1 MAMALSP
8 ARLKAAR
15 NSYYIFNAL
24 NSFSFVFLSGSFIT
38 LFAMKLGASNAV
50 VGLLN
55 SFGYA
60 TYFFL
65 PLGKRLVRRHS
76 IVGVFSW
83 GWLLRFFA
91 MVPILASPYLAAHGQ
106 TALALGLILAGVAL
120 FNFFRGFAL
129 IGNNPVLAFLAEGR
143 DRGAFVVNIVIV
155 NNIAG
160 IATNLLAAFALGKSA
175 NLALYLVFIAAGIV
189 VGIAGSLFLFKTPE
203 PESYRPS
210 SETDLLKIAGQAFR
224 EPSLRSFFGVFIL
237 VSFVAA
243 MARSFLPVYA
253 KELYDQGD
261 NLVMAYSLLT
271 SLGAVVMGL
280 LTRLLVDRIGAKPL
294 YVIFTAVAAAS
305 LLPAVASP
313 AIASPVAVVLFL
325 GAFNFFSS
333 FGLAGEEN
341 AGQTYYFAL
350 VPKEQNLDLSVIY
363 FFAYG
368 TGGALGSLLGG
379 VVLEALRGLGLNTA
393 NSYRL
398 FFGFLFLILVFVI
411 IRMTKLR
418 RLGSTSVRESLGIIF
433 SIRDLRAFDLLDRL
447 DRSGDPREEMR
458 LIQEIGRSGSPRSQ
472 RDLLAYLSS
481 PRFELRMEALL
492 ALENLPSLERPI
504 LAELEAELRKHPFT
518 TAYIAARILGKSGD
532 AAFIP
537 TLRGALSTDD
547 YLLQGAAVVALA
559 RLDDRAARP
568 QIEELL
574 ARSENPRVRVQ
585 AAYALELLGDRDSLP
600 VLISSLRRE
609 DPPANVSDELVL
621 AIASLLGLLG
631 RFYPMY
637 RAFLED
643 KEAGRAFLEDAV
655 ADARGNDAEFGKKF
669 REATA
674 LILGEQPKGEAMAR
688 LVMDTGRD
696 PASELLLAEA
706 ALDQGLSYPGFRFL
720 LAAYVAL
727 GATKKS

>member
-1 MAMALSP
+1 M
-8 ARLKAAR
+8 
-15 NSYYIFNAL
+15 I
-24 NSFSFVFLSGSFIT
+24 
-38 LFAMKLGASNAV
+38 
-50 VGLLN
+50 
-55 SFGYA
+55 
-60 TYFFL
+60 
-65 PLGKRLVRRHS
+65 
-76 IVGVFSW
+76 
-83 GWLLRFFA
+83 
-91 MVPILASPYLAAHGQ
+91 PILASPYLAAHGQ
-106 TALALGLILAGVAL
+106 TALALGLILVGVAL

-160 IATNLLAAFALGKSA
+160 IGTNLLAAFALGKSA
-175 NLALYLVFIAAGIV
+175 NLTLYLIFIAAGIV

-210 SETDLLKIAGQAFR
+210 SETDLWKIAGQAFR
-224 EPSLRSFFGVFIL
+224 EPSLRAFFGVFIL

-253 KELYDQGD
+253 KELYEQGD

-271 SLGAVVMGL
+271 SLGAVIMGL

-294 YVIFTAVAAAS
+294 YVIFTGVAAAS
-305 LLPAVASP
+305 LLPAVVSP
-313 AIASPVAVVLFL
+313 AIASPAAVILFL

-379 VVLEALRGLGLNTA
+379 VVLEALRGLGLGIA
-393 NSYRL
+393 SSYRL
-398 FFGFLFLILVFVI
+398 FFGLLFLILVFVI
-411 IRMTKLR
+411 IRMSKLR

-447 DRSGDPREEMR
+447 DKSGDPREEMR

-472 RDLLAYLSS
+472 HDLLAYLSS

-492 ALENLPSLERPI
+492 ALENLPSLDPSV
-504 LAELEAELRKHPFT
+504 LGELEAEVRKNPFT
-518 TAYIAARILGKSGD
+518 TAYIAARVLGKSGD
-532 AAFIP
+532 PAFIP
-537 TLRGALSTDD
+537 ALREALSTDD

-568 QIEELL
+568 EIEELL
-574 ARSENPRVRVQ
+574 VRSENPRVRVQ
-585 AAYALELLGDRDSLP
+585 AAYALELLGDRASLP

-637 RAFLED
+637 RVFLED
-643 KEAGRAFLEDAV
+643 EAAGRAFLEDAV
-655 ADARGNDAEFGKKF
+655 ADLRGDDAEFGKRF
-669 REATA
+669 REAAA

-696 PASELLLAEA
+696 QADELLLAEA

-727 GATKKS
+727 GATRKS

>member
-1 MAMALSP
+1 MALSP

-15 NSYYIFNAL
+15 SSYYIFNAL
-24 NSFSFVFLSGSFIT
+24 NSFSFIFLAGSFIT

-65 PLGKRLVRRHS
+65 PLGKRLVRTHS

-91 MVPILASPYLAAHGQ
+91 MIPILASPYLAAHGH
-106 TALALGLILAGVAL
+106 TDLALGLILVGVAL

-175 NLALYLVFIAAGIV
+175 NLTLYLILIAAGIV
-189 VGIAGSLFLFKTPE
+189 VGIVGSLFLFKTPE
-203 PESYRPS
+203 PESYRPRAD
-210 SETDLLKIAGQAFR
+210 TDLWKIAVQSFK
-224 EPSLRSFFGVFIL
+224 EPSLRAFFVVFIL
-237 VSFVAA
+237 ASFVAA

-253 KELYDQGD
+253 KELYAQGD

-271 SLGAVVMGL
+271 SLGAVIMGL

-305 LLPAVASP
+305 LLPAVVSPAFSSP
-313 AIASPVAVVLFL
+313 AIVVIFL

-363 FFAYG
+363 FLAYG
-368 TGGALGSLLGG
+368 VGGALGSVLGG
-379 VVLEALRGLGLNTA
+379 VLLEVESGLGLSLA

-398 FFGFLFLILVFVI
+398 FFGLLFLILVFVI
-411 IRMTKLR
+411 IRMGKLR
-418 RLGSTSVRESLGIIF
+418 RLGSTSIRESLGIIL
-433 SIRDLRAFDLLDRL
+433 SIRDLRAFNLLARL

-458 LIQEIGRSGSPRSQ
+458 LIQEIGRSGSPQSQ
-472 RDLLAYLSS
+472 HELLAYLGS

-492 ALENLPSLERPI
+492 ALENLPSLDRVV
-504 LAELEAELRKHPFT
+504 LTELEAEVRKNPFT
-518 TAYIAARILGKSGD
+518 TAYIAARILGKSG
-532 AAFIP
+532 FTESLP
-537 TLRGALSTDD
+537 TLREALSTDD
-547 YLLQGAAVVALA
+547 YLLQGTAVVALA

-568 QIEELL
+568 EIEELL
-574 ARSENPRVRVQ
+574 ARSDNPRVRVQ
-585 AAYALELLGDRDSLP
+585 AAYALELFGDRASLP
-600 VLISSLRRE
+600 VLISSLRKE
-609 DPPANVSDELVL
+609 DPPAYVSDELVL
-621 AIASLLGLLG
+621 AIASLLGVLG

-637 RAFLED
+637 QAFLNDEA
-643 KEAGRAFLEDAV
+643 AGRAFLEDAL
-655 ADARGNDAEFGKKF
+655 ADQKGKDAEFGKRF

-674 LILGEQPKGEAMAR
+674 SILGEQPRGEAMAR
-688 LVMDTGRD
+688 LVIETGLD
-696 PASELLLAEA
+696 SSAELLLAEA
-706 ALDQGLSYPGFRFL
+706 ALNQGLSYKGFRFF

-727 GATKKS
+727 GATKR